1 MRLPRRAILHIAA
14 GAALS
19 AAPRSAWAQT
29 YPSRP
34 VRIIVALPAGSGTDI
49 LARVMA
55 QWLSQ
60 QLHQSVVV
68 ENRPGAG
75 GNIGTEAVVKAAP
88 DGYTLLFTL
97 LANAINET
105 LYTDLTFDFVR
116 DIAPVASVC
125 RTNFAVAV
133 NQSLPAKTFPELIA
147 YAKANPGKITMASFG
162 NGTLPHV
169 FGELLMMMTGI
180 TMLHVPYR
188 GNFMPDLLG
197 GQVQLAFTSLPSSI
211 AYFRAGKLRAL
222 AVTTAQR
229 SDVLPGVP
237 AIAEFVPGYDASA
250 WNGFGAPKNTPVDI
264 IDQLNAAIT
273 AGVADPQIKARLAS
287 LGAEPIAMTPAETR
301 KFTAAEVAKWAKVI
315 KFAHIT
321 TH

>member
-1 MRLPRRAILHIAA
+1 MRLPRRAVLHLAA
-14 GAALS
+14 GAVLS
-19 AAPRSAWAQT
+19 SAPRAVWAQS

-34 VRIIVALPAGSGTDI
+34 VRVIVGLPAGSGSDI

-55 QWLSQ
+55 QWLSEQ
-60 QLHQSVVV
+60 FHQSVIV

-75 GNIGTEAVVKAAP
+75 SNIGTEAAVKAAP
-88 DGYTLLFTL
+88 DGYTLLFML
-97 LANAINET
+97 LANAINES

-125 RTNFAVAV
+125 RTNFALAV
-133 NQSLPAKTFPELIA
+133 NPSLPAKTFPELIA
-147 YAKANPGKITMASFG
+147 YAKANPNKITMASFG

-180 TMLHVPYR
+180 RMLHIPYR

-229 SDVLPGVP
+229 SDLLPGIP
-237 AIAEFVPGYDASA
+237 AIGEFVPGYDASA
-250 WNGFGAPKNTPVDI
+250 WNGFGVPKNTPGEI
-264 IDQLNAAIT
+264 IDKLNATIRAGIT
-273 AGVADPQIKARLAS
+273 DPKVKARLAS
-287 LGAEPIAMTPAETR
+287 LGAEPLAMTPAQAR
-301 KFTAAEVAKWAKVI
+301 QFTTDEVAKWAKVI

-321 TH
+321 AQ

>member
-1 MRLPRRAILHIAA
+1 MRFSRRALLPLTA
-14 GAALS
+14 GAALLTT
-19 AAPRSAWAQT
+19 PRAVRAQT

-34 VRIIVALPAGSGTDI
+34 IRVIVGLPAGSGTDI

-55 QWLSQ
+55 QWLSEQ
-60 QLHQSVVV
+60 FHQSVVV

-125 RTNFAVAV
+125 RTNFALAV
-133 NQSLPAKTFPELIA
+133 NPSLPAKTFPELIA
-147 YAKANPGKITMASFG
+147 YAKANPGKISMASFG

-169 FGELLMMMTGI
+169 FGELLTMMTGVK
-180 TMLHVPYR
+180 MLHVPYR

-229 SDVLPGVP
+229 SDLLPGVP

-264 IDQLNAAIT
+264 IDKLNAAIT
-273 AGVADPQIKARLAS
+273 TGIANPQIKARLAS
-287 LGAEPIAMTPAETR
+287 LGAEPLSMTPTQAR
-301 KFTAAEVAKWAKVI
+301 QFTADEVAKWAKVV

-321 TH
+321 AQ

>member
-1 MRLPRRAILHIAA
+1 MRFSRRALLPLAA
-14 GAALS
+14 GAALLT
-19 AAPRSAWAQT
+19 APRGAQAQS
-29 YPSRP
+29 YPTRP
-34 VRIIVALPAGSGTDI
+34 VRLIVALPAGSGTDI
-49 LARVMA
+49 LARVMG
-55 QWLSQ
+55 QWLSE

-75 GNIGTEAVVKAAP
+75 GNIGTEVVVKAAP

-97 LANAINET
+97 LANAINQT
-105 LYTDLTFDFVR
+105 LYTDLAFDFVR
-116 DIAPVASVC
+116 DIVPVASVC

-133 NQSLPAKTFPELIA
+133 NPSLPPKTFPELIA

-169 FGELLMMMTGI
+169 FGELLMMMTGS

-229 SDVLPGVP
+229 SDLLPGVP

-250 WNGFGAPKNTPVDI
+250 WNGFGVPKNTPAEI
-264 IDQLNAAIT
+264 IDKLNAAIT
-273 AGVADPQIKARLAS
+273 AGIADPQIKARLAS
-287 LGAEPIAMTPAETR
+287 LGAEPMAMTPAQAR
-301 KFTAAEVAKWAKVI
+301 QFTADEVAKWAKVI

-321 TH
+321 AQ

>member
-1 MRLPRRAILHIAA
+1 MRFSRRALLPLTA
-14 GAALS
+14 GAALLTT
-19 AAPRSAWAQT
+19 PRAVRAQT

-34 VRIIVALPAGSGTDI
+34 IRVIVGLPAGSGTDI

-55 QWLSQ
+55 QWLSEQ
-60 QLHQSVVV
+60 FHQSVVV

-125 RTNFAVAV
+125 RTNFALAV
-133 NQSLPAKTFPELIA
+133 NPSLPAKTFPELIA
-147 YAKANPGKITMASFG
+147 YAKANPGKISMASFG

-169 FGELLMMMTGI
+169 FGELLMMMTGVK
-180 TMLHVPYR
+180 MLHVPYR

-229 SDVLPGVP
+229 SDLLPGVP

-264 IDQLNAAIT
+264 IDKLNAAIT
-273 AGVADPQIKARLAS
+273 TGIANPQIKARLAS
-287 LGAEPIAMTPAETR
+287 LGAEPLSMTPTQAR
-301 KFTAAEVAKWAKVI
+301 QFTADEVAKWAKVV

-321 TH
+321 AQ